1 MYNIYAL
8 DNDPVV
14 AATYLADAH
23 LDVLLNERVKI
34 LGYIFSRH
42 MDEPEKVLAKSMC
55 AYTEDKAYYALMGSD
70 KKPHHI
76 EIPRMPVGT
85 LDEGGIYWAGSSYNN
100 LAWTIE
106 NTWSIARERASRYKK
121 PHRLHMIFV
130 DWKLQSV
137 NTEYQEHTS
146 FPGPELHKLDEVFI
160 EIQKLLNVD
169 THNASLSALPILMNR
184 IHYAY
189 NLARFG
195 SYKKSG
201 MHPLWIDKLNPA
213 ISILRLE
220 VMRNTDMARA
230 AKTFVTYLNKEFPH
244 PLTDLTT

>member
-42 MDEPEKVLAKSMC
+42 ADEPEKVLAKSMC
-55 AYTEDKAYYALMGSD
+55 AYTEDKAYYALMGPD

-85 LDEGGIYWAGSSYNN
+85 PDEGGIYWAGSSYNN

-137 NTEYQEHTS
+137 NTEYQEHGI

-160 EIQKLLNVD
+160 EIQKLLNID

-189 NLARFG
+189 NLARYG
-195 SYKKSG
+195 SYRKAIEPPWLVKFR
-201 MHPLWIDKLNPA
+201 PTIAKLRYYIN
-213 ISILRLE
+213 L
-220 VMRNTDMARA
+220 NYHYNNA
-230 AKTFVTYLNKEFPH
+230 AQAFVADLNKEFPH